1 MSSFKPMRAAAFQEV
16 KVIQYPVLVSPKY
29 DGIRVAIDKDGRTMT
44 RSLKEVPNKF
54 IQQYFRDNAEILRYL
69 DGELIVGDPTAP
81 DCFKTTH
88 SAVMSI
94 EGEPDFQFYVF
105 DHIEHPHEGFLSRY
119 NRAYDAIQSVVDTGR
134 AWIIAQKGVNDAA
147 GLDHFIDYYIDA
159 GYEGVMIRSEN
170 GIYKHGK
177 CTPKEGHIIKY
188 KVFED
193 TEATIIGFVEETQN
207 NNEAVTN
214 ALGHTERSSHKENKV
229 GKGSLGSFIVQSKEW
244 SKPYGVGS
252 GLDDATRREV
262 WNNREAYIGK
272 LIKFKY
278 MPHGSSEAPRHPVFL
293 GFRSELDLGE

>member
-1 MSSFKPMRAAAFQEV
+1 
-16 KVIQYPVLVSPKY
+16 
-29 DGIRVAIDKDGRTMT
+29 
-44 RSLKEVPNKF
+44 
-54 IQQYFRDNAEILRYL
+54 
-69 DGELIVGDPTAP
+69 
-81 DCFKTTH
+81 
-88 SAVMSI
+88 
-94 EGEPDFQFYVF
+94 
-105 DHIEHPHEGFLSRY
+105 
-119 NRAYDAIQSVVDTGR
+119 
-134 AWIIAQKGVNDAA
+134 
-147 GLDHFIDYYIDA
+147 
-159 GYEGVMIRSEN
+159 MIRSPQ

-193 TEATIIGFVEETQN
+193 TEATIMGFVEETQN

-229 GKGSLGSFIVQSKEW
+229 GKGRLGSFIVQSKEW

-262 WNNREAYIGK
+262 WNNQDAYIGK

-278 MPHGSSEAPRHPVFL
+278 MPYGSSEAPRHPVFL